1 MRPYKDPRI
10 AILISGRGSNM
21 VSIIEACDS
30 NFLKANVCL
39 VISNNPNAEGLLAA
53 KDAGLPTKCIDHRN
67 YDNREL
73 FDSAVLAVL
82 NKAKTEFV
90 LLAGFMR
97 ILTPIIIDPFLGR
110 LINIHPSLLPKY
122 PGLNTHQRAIDAGDK
137 EAGATVHF
145 VTRELD
151 NGPAI
156 AQTRVPILPTD
167 TAETLAK
174 KILEKEHQ
182 IYPLGAQLLIEKKIA
197 LQGNKAIMNNC
208 VLPETGIIHA

>member
-1 MRPYKDPRI
+1 MSSNKDSRI
-10 AILISGRGSNM
+10 AILISGRGSNI

-30 NFLKANVCL
+30 SFLDANVCL
-39 VISNNPNAEGLLAA
+39 VISNNPNADGLLAA
-53 KDAGLPTKCIDHRN
+53 KNAELLTRCIDHRN

-82 NKAKTEFV
+82 NDAKAEYV
-90 LLAGFMR
+90 LLEGFMR
-97 ILTPIIIDPFLGR
+97 ILTPIIINPFLSR

-137 EAGATVHF
+137 EAAATIHF
-145 VTRELD
+145 VTSELD

-156 AQTRVPILPTD
+156 TQTRLPILPTD

-174 KILEKEHQ
+174 KMLVKEYQ
-182 IYPLGAQLLIEKKIA
+182 IYPLCIQLLIEQKIA
-197 LQGNKAIMNNC
+197 LKGNAAILDGC
-208 VLPETGIIHA
+208 VLPERGIIHA

>member
-1 MRPYKDPRI
+1 MSSYKDPRI

-21 VSIIEACDS
+21 VSIIEACNS

-39 VISNNPNAEGLLAA
+39 IISNNPNAEGLLSA
-53 KDAGLPTKCIDHRN
+53 KDAELRTRCIDHRN
-67 YDNREL
+67 YANREL
-73 FDSAVLAVL
+73 FDNAVLAVL
-82 NKAKTEFV
+82 NEAKAEYV

-97 ILTPIIIDPFLGR
+97 ILTPIIINPFLGR

-145 VTRELD
+145 VTKELD

-156 AQTRVPILPTD
+156 AQTRVQILPTD

-182 IYPLGAQLLIEKKIA
+182 IYPLSVKLLIEQKIA
-197 LQGNKAIMNNC
+197 LEGNKVIMDGC
-208 VLPETGIIHA
+208 VIPETGIIHA

>member
-1 MRPYKDPRI
+1 MSSNKDSRI
-10 AILISGRGSNM
+10 AILISDRGSNM
-21 VSIIEACDS
+21 VSIIEAYDS
-30 NFLKANVCL
+30 SFLHADVCL
-39 VISNNPNAEGLLAA
+39 IISNNPNADGLLAA
-53 KDAGLPTKCIDHRN
+53 KNTEFLTRRIDHRN

-82 NKAKTEFV
+82 NEAKAEYV
-90 LLAGFMR
+90 LLAGSMR
-97 ILTPIIIDPFLGR
+97 ISTPIILNPFLGR

-145 VTRELD
+145 VTSELD

-156 AQTRVPILPTD
+156 AQTRVPILSTD

-174 KILEKEHQ
+174 KILVKEHQ
-182 IYPLGAQLLIEKKIA
+182 TYPLCIQLLMEQKIA
-197 LQGNKAIMNNC
+197 LKGNKAILDGC

>member
-1 MRPYKDPRI
+1 MSSNKDSRI
-10 AILISGRGSNM
+10 TILISDCGSNM

-30 NFLKANVCL
+30 SFLHANVCL
-39 VISNNPNAEGLLAA
+39 VISNNPNADGLLAA
-53 KDAGLPTKCIDHRN
+53 KNAELPTRCIDHRN

-82 NKAKTEFV
+82 NEAKAEYVF
-90 LLAGFMR
+90 LAGSMR
-97 ILTPIIIDPFLGR
+97 ILTPIIVNPFLGR

-122 PGLNTHQRAIDAGDK
+122 PGLNTHQRAIDAGDE

-145 VTRELD
+145 VTSELD

-174 KILEKEHQ
+174 KILVKEHQ
-182 IYPLGAQLLIEKKIA
+182 IYPLCIQLLMEQKIA
-197 LQGNKAIMNNC
+197 LKGNKAILDGC
-208 VLPETGIIHA
+208 ILPETGIIHA

>member
-1 MRPYKDPRI
+1 MSSYKDSRI
-10 AILISGRGSNM
+10 AILISDRGSNM

-30 NFLKANVCL
+30 SFLKAKVCL
-39 VISNNPNAEGLLAA
+39 VISNNPNAGGLLAA
-53 KDAGLPTKCIDHRN
+53 KNAELRTRCIDHRN

-73 FDSAVLAVL
+73 FDSALLAAL
-82 NKAKTEFV
+82 NDAKAEYV

-97 ILTPIIIDPFLGR
+97 ILTPVIINPFLGR
-110 LINIHPSLLPKY
+110 LINVHPSLQPKY

-174 KILEKEHQ
+174 KILAKEHQ
-182 IYPLGAQLLIEKKIA
+182 LYPLCVQLLIEQKIA
-197 LQGNKAIMNNC
+197 LKDNKVVMDGC

>member
-1 MRPYKDPRI
+1 MSSNKDSRI
-10 AILISGRGSNM
+10 AILISGRGSNI

-30 NFLKANVCL
+30 SFLDANVCL
-39 VISNNPNAEGLLAA
+39 VISNNPNADGLLAA
-53 KDAGLPTKCIDHRN
+53 KNAELLTRCIDHRN

-197 LQGNKAIMNNC
+197 LEGNKAIMNNC